1 MFDANPTFLAKLTIG
16 DQVERFLNYYPGD
29 DAQPL
34 LQVLHGALGLDAAEQ
49 ALSRLTDGFFQ
60 QRWTL
65 GNHSGKTHTLTKVDS
80 VAEVV
85 VGRGLPRQLFEL
97 VEAGPPRLLAH
108 KLGRRENSD
117 DPHEA
122 QTAWLERLCRA
133 RIPIEDQELTDTK
146 EFTESSLFLL
156 GTRESCERHAEVL
169 QFALHYHPE
178 HEDIEVLL
186 RSGTVVAKA
195 RMREALMARHIQ
207 LSAGAAP
214 AVPGV
219 ESKPARRARAV

>member
-1 MFDANPTFLAKLTIG
+1 MFATDTAYLEKFTIG
-16 DQVERFLNYYPGD
+16 DQVERFLNYYPGA

-34 LQVLHGALGLDAAEQ
+34 LKVLHGGHGLDAAEQ

-80 VAEVV
+80 VAELV
-85 VGRGLPRQLFEL
+85 VGRGQAQQLFEL
-97 VEAGPPRLLAH
+97 VEAGPPQLLAH
-108 KLGRRENSD
+108 KLGRRENSA

-122 QTAWLERLCRA
+122 RTAWLERLCRA

-146 EFTESSLFLL
+146 EFTESSLFLI
-156 GTRESCERHAEVL
+156 GTRESCQQHAELL
-169 QFALHYHPE
+169 QFALRYHPE
-178 HEDIEVLL
+178 HEDIAVIL
-186 RSGTVVAKA
+186 RNGTVVAKA

-207 LSAGAAP
+207 LSAGDAP
-214 AVPGV
+214 NATGV
-219 ESKPARRARAV
+219 ELKPARRARAV